1 MSLLK
6 SEGHEIAR
14 CFDQSVKGLISI
26 RDNGAILIRQVGT
39 PWRLFSRKQDSV
51 LLREWILNQRRAIN
65 AMPSWMI
72 SVRHLPTLPQL
83 LAWKVAGISPTPTG
97 YEVESDGI
105 GPDSVPSWLRLFG
118 LV

>member
-6 SEGHEIAR
+6 SEGNEIAR
-14 CFDQSVKGLISI
+14 FFDQSVKGLISI
-26 RDNGAILIRQVGT
+26 RDNGSTLIRQVGT
-39 PWRLFSRKQDSV
+39 PWRLFSRKVDSIP
-51 LLREWILNQRRAIN
+51 LREWIAEKRAAVNQL
-65 AMPSWMI
+65 PSWMI

-83 LAWKVAGISPTPTG
+83 HAWKVAGISSTPTG
-97 YEVESDGI
+97 YEVEPDGI